1 MIRGS
6 CFTLV
11 HYARNGHCVPSN
23 AVFRILRVVTR
34 SRFPATSWGWRPVR
48 QTSLEDG
55 AASCHDGAVFPR
67 PPSPQGR
74 PHGCIVFHPIS
85 ANVGQEGA
93 TSDPAGRVALRL
105 DPPVSH
111 PRGLET
117 SATGRVRRRVSP
129 RPPMDVRRRPE
140 ITSSFSYNGL
150 RHWPIAMTGACYGHH
165 RRSNRPLLSL
175 FGMPA
180 SSEQFRGGGTSC
192 SQRLDRNFGRTKP
205 SAGGR
210 LLGKA
215 IRSRGD
221 CPPGTDHGSESGYHP
236 PRPIRTEEPHNPVG
250 LAHPAL
256 GWRPE
261 AGRKKNLRR
270 SWRLS
275 KTCCV
280 TAWPETR

>member
-1 MIRGS
+1 MIRD
-6 CFTLV
+6 
-11 HYARNGHCVPSN
+11 ARVASGVGGALSGVCHVVKVVAYYRVSTTKQGASGLGLDAQRA
-23 AVFRILRVVTR
+23 AV
-34 SRFPATSWGWRPVR
+34 ATW
-48 QTSLEDG
+48 T
-55 AASCHDGAVFPR
+55 A
-67 PPSPQGR
+67 
-74 PHGCIVFHPIS
+74 
-85 ANVGQEGA
+85 
-93 TSDPAGRVALRL
+93 AGRGPRRL
-105 DPPVSH
+105 H
-111 PRGLET
+111 RGRERQ
-117 SATGRVRRRVSP
+117 GG
-129 RPPMDVRRRPE
+129 RPE